1 MWCDDL
7 LIQADLC
14 HTARMP
20 RRRAQVGTF
29 GSHLQNFA
37 RSVDIVDEQV
47 LREARDLVHQYLQD
61 ELGVAYLELA
71 RAHMINEGTGL
82 RTFWSSASKDF
93 STTIKG
99 PDNQYSSQVAV
110 SYDMRKPLWIV
121 NPQRRPL
128 RTAGNYVDQ
137 WSSIADLPPYK
148 APLEQDLF
156 TSVIIPIW
164 RPDNRIFGVMY
175 LETAKYL
182 DIAEFDSQELVVL
195 ADALG
200 VLIDLYDLNKV
211 QTQGTRDAI
220 SNLRRIREAVV
231 FPQIALPQIFLAFSA
246 KADKEVIGVLV
257 DVLKEFSG
265 RLRIIQWNKIDD
277 SGTITAQLAEA
288 ITTSRFGLCYL
299 SEPREDTGDYTD
311 NQNVLF
317 EAGMLHALTALSI
330 YERSGWI
337 PLREAQSPPPPFDFA
352 GERIEVVPR
361 TGDGRLNEELFR
373 ARLSAR
379 LQRLLVE

>member
-1 MWCDDL
+1 
-7 LIQADLC
+7 
-14 HTARMP
+14 
-20 RRRAQVGTF
+20 
-29 GSHLQNFA
+29 
-37 RSVDIVDEQV
+37 VDIVDEQV

-61 ELGVAYLELA
+61 ELGAAYLELA
-71 RAHMINEGTGL
+71 RAHMINKAAGL
-82 RTFWSSASKDF
+82 RTFWSSANKDF

-99 PDNQYSSQVAV
+99 PDNRYSSQVAV

-121 NPQRRPL
+121 NPQRKPL
-128 RTAGNYVDQ
+128 RAADNYVDQ
-137 WSSIADLPPYK
+137 WSSIADLPPYQ

-175 LETAKYL
+175 LETTKYL
-182 DIAEFDSQELVVL
+182 NIAEFDSQELVVL

-200 VLIDLYDLNKV
+200 VLIDLFDLNKV

-246 KADKEVIGVLV
+246 KADQEVIGVLV
-257 DVLKEFSG
+257 DALKEFSG
-265 RLRIIQWNKIDD
+265 RLRIIQWNRIDD
-277 SGTITAQLAEA
+277 SGTITTQLAEA

-299 SEPREDTGDYTD
+299 SEPQEDTGDYTD

-317 EAGMLHALTALSI
+317 EAGMLHALTVLSI
-330 YERSGWI
+330 HERSGWI

-352 GERIEVVPR
+352 GDRIEVVPR

-373 ARLSAR
+373 ARLGAR
-379 LQRLLVE
+379 LRRLLGE